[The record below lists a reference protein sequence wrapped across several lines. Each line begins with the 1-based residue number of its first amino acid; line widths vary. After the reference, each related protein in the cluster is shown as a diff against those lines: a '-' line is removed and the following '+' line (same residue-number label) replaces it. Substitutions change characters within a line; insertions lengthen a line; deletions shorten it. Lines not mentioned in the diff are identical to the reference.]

1 MDLGTLLVLAVA
13 LSMDAFAVAICKGL
27 AMKKIT
33 IGKCLIVGAWFG
45 IFQGVMPLFGYLLGC
60 SFAGIIEAVSSW
72 IAFILLAA
80 IGGNMVKESFSK
92 EEEEESDSLGFKE
105 MLLLAIATSIDAMA
119 VGITF
124 VCVPVN
130 VMTGLS
136 QLINTIVGCCII
148 AVSTFVISVGGVK
161 LGSIFGTKFK
171 NKAEFAGGVVLIC
184 IGLKIILE
192 YFGVL

>member
-1 MDLGTLLVLAVA
+1 MNLGTVLVLAVA

-33 IGKCLIVGAWFG
+33 IHKCVIVGLWFG
-45 IFQGVMPLFGYLLGC
+45 GFQGLMPMFGYILANN
-60 SFAGIIEAVSSW
+60 FAGYIESVSSW

-92 EEEEESDSLGFKE
+92 DEEEENDSLGFRE

-124 VCVPVN
+124 ACVQIKIV
-130 VMTGLS
+130 TSLS
-136 QLINTIVGCCII
+136 VYINTLIGCVMI
-148 AVSTFVISVGGVK
+148 AVTTMILSMAGVK
-161 LGSIFGTKFK
+161 IGSIFGTKYK
-171 NKAEFAGGVVLIC
+171 NKAELAGGIVLIL

>member
-1 MDLGTLLVLAVA
+1 MDLGTVMVLAVA

-33 IGKCLIVGAWFG
+33 IGKCVIVGVWFG
-45 IFQGVMPLFGYLLGC
+45 AFQGLMPLLGYLLGC
-60 SFAGIIEAVSSW
+60 SFAGVIKAVSSW
-72 IAFILLAA
+72 IAFILLAV

-92 EEEEESDSLGFKE
+92 EEDEESDSLGFKE

-124 VCVPVN
+124 VCVLVN
-130 VMTGLS
+130 VMAGASALV
-136 QLINTIVGCCII
+136 NTIVGCATI
-148 AVSTFVISVGGVK
+148 AVSTFVISMGGVK